1 MAATL
6 YTQASR
12 AEARIDFEES
22 RQLSAIIRDA
32 PKCLESLDHGVAGKF
47 LTTKRR
53 LPGAQSTSDPIKAP
67 IESLFLAARAIIE
80 VYYPSD
86 PVQEGVTDQRGI
98 ISRSGGISRCEEL
111 IQVRKGW
118 RGVADC

>member
-1 MAATL
+1 MSATL
-6 YTQASR
+6 YTQAFL

-22 RQLSAIIRDA
+22 RQLSEIIRDA

-53 LPGAQSTSDPIKAP
+53 LPGEQSTSDPVKAP

-80 VYYPSD
+80 IYYPSD
-86 PVQEGVTDQRGI
+86 PVQEGGTDQQRT
-98 ISRSGGISRCEEL
+98 ISRPGGISRCDEL